1 MSEDK
6 LFLYDTTL
14 RDGTQRQGI
23 SLSADD
29 KLKITRL
36 LDSFGIPYIEGGWP
50 GSNPKDINYFEQ
62 VRKLD
67 LKQAKIVAFG
77 STRRANCLVKE
88 DTNLRLLLAA
98 GTPAVAV
105 VGKSWRLH
113 VEKVLRTTRA
123 ENLLMISESIK
134 YLKDQGREV
143 IYDAEH
149 FFDGFKADPVFTLET
164 IRAARE
170 SGADWI
176 VLCDT
181 NGGSLPFEVSNAVTL
196 IKREIGGAIGIHT
209 HNDAEL
215 AVANS
220 LAAVEVGATQIQG
233 TVNGYGERCG
243 NANLVSLIPTLQ
255 LKLGRKVVGTDQ
267 LEALVDLSRS
277 ISEIAN
283 LGPDTHAPYVG
294 KNAFAHKGGIH
305 VAAVERVAESY
316 EHINPELVGNS
327 RTIVVSELSGR
338 GNLRMTARNL
348 GIEIAEDNAKLL
360 EQIKSYEERGYQ
372 FENADGTIELMLRRT
387 QPSHKPLF
395 KLLDMTVVINEDGK
409 DNFHSQA
416 IVKLEIGNK
425 IFHTVAEGDGP
436 VNAIDQAFRKALQSS
451 YPTVSNVHLT
461 DFKVRIIDPERATD
475 AMTRVH
481 LEAAFGDARWT
492 TVGCGRN
499 IIKASWEALADSIE
513 LFLLRQEEAKD
524 KRVLGLVA
532 ND

>member
-62 VRKLD
+62 VRRLD

-338 GNLRMTARNL
+338 GN
-348 GIEIAEDNAKLL
+348 
-360 EQIKSYEERGYQ
+360 
-372 FENADGTIELMLRRT
+372 
-387 QPSHKPLF
+387 
-395 KLLDMTVVINEDGK
+395 
-409 DNFHSQA
+409 
-416 IVKLEIGNK
+416 
-425 IFHTVAEGDGP
+425 
-436 VNAIDQAFRKALQSS
+436 
-451 YPTVSNVHLT
+451 
-461 DFKVRIIDPERATD
+461 
-475 AMTRVH
+475 
-481 LEAAFGDARWT
+481 
-492 TVGCGRN
+492 
-499 IIKASWEALADSIE
+499 
-513 LFLLRQEEAKD
+513 
-524 KRVLGLVA
+524 
-532 ND
+532 